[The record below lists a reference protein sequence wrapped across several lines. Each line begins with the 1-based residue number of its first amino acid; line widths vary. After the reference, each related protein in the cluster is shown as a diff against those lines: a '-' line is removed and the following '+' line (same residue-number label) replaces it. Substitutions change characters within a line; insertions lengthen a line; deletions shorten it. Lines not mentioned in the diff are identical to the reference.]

1 MRQQRGRTASPP
13 AAPMQHKKPP
23 ELPKTGYAL
32 VVDGLV
38 KTEFKTKEGA
48 QKGAEDL
55 KRRFPMLQ
63 IKVFDAQ
70 FQRSDDVVLA

>member
-1 MRQQRGRTASPP
+1 
-13 AAPMQHKKPP
+13 MQKTTP
-23 ELPKTGYAL
+23 ELPKIGYAL

-38 KTEFKTKEGA
+38 KTEFKTKESA

-70 FQRSDDVVLA
+70 TQRSEDVVLA